1 MAQIPQCL
9 EYRTTKEVIPLV
21 FPLFIFFTPFSLPFF
36 RHEED
41 DEEVTIGMCVDA
53 VARPRTLAEC
63 NKGRCI
69 RLHAHPTPRIPRHLH
84 RGIWLLYAKW
94 VTQLPWACQCLGF

>member
-9 EYRTTKEVIPLV
+9 EYRTNKEVIPLV

-41 DEEVTIGMCVDA
+41 DEEVTIGM
-53 VARPRTLAEC
+53 
-63 NKGRCI
+63 
-69 RLHAHPTPRIPRHLH
+69 
-84 RGIWLLYAKW
+84 
-94 VTQLPWACQCLGF
+94 